1 MESNDYILLIDAL
14 AFKIMT
20 TLLSGDRLELKMS
33 GRDYGQLANG
43 DFSLLTFQGTRYPTF
58 ERHKKESSDSFA
70 LSFSFSLF
78 N

>member
-20 TLLSGDRLELKMS
+20 TLLSGNRLELKMS
-33 GRDYGQLANG
+33 GRDYGQLADG
-43 DFSLLTFQGTRYPTF
+43 DFAILTSQGTRYQTF

-70 LSFSFSLF
+70 LSFHFQLF

>member
-1 MESNDYILLIDAL
+1 MKSNDYILLIDAL

-20 TLLSGDRLELKMS
+20 TLLSRDRLELKMS
-33 GRDYGQLANG
+33 GRDYGQLADG
-43 DFSLLTFQGTRYPTF
+43 DISLLTFQGTRYPTF

>member
-33 GRDYGQLANG
+33 GRDYGQLADG
-43 DFSLLTFQGTRYPTF
+43 DFAILTSQGTRYQTT
-58 ERHKKESSDSFA
+58 
-70 LSFSFSLF
+70 
-78 N
+78 